1 MMVCRDRRDR
11 CVLDRVACSVDGIR
25 DWGEAGDIGEDRCQ
39 ARVLR
44 WSVRLQTALL
54 PASLAGSFDRR
65 GDAYL
70 IAFLITDPSRQ
81 LG

>member
-1 MMVCRDRRDR
+1 MGF
-11 CVLDRVACSVDGIR
+11 A
-25 DWGEAGDIGEDRCQ
+25 IGER
-39 ARVLR
+39 RVT
-44 WSVRLQTALL
+44 SGKIGVRPVSFGGLFGYRLPFF

>member
-1 MMVCRDRRDR
+1 MTGAIAVFLIAWPVQSMGF
-11 CVLDRVACSVDGIR
+11 A
-25 DWGEAGDIGEDRCQ
+25 IGER
-39 ARVLR
+39 RVTSGLIG
-44 WSVRLQTALL
+44 VRPVSFGGLFGYRLPFF

-70 IAFLITDPSRQ
+70 IALLITDPSRQ